1 MQLDTSKQLER
12 KLLLEEVFMEH
23 LKKYLLKN
31 FEQVFVLLILLS
43 VAGINYF
50 VPYKLVFLNFYFIVV
65 LIASYYLELRS
76 ALLGGVLCTLLV
88 IVYVYFFPT
97 AFMPAFTELD
107 LWMNIIA
114 WASFLILTGAVV
126 GGLTARLRKEVKAL
140 KELNQSLQESKA
152 RIEQNDQELRGHAE
166 KLEMWLT
173 ILAKWI

>member
-1 MQLDTSKQLER
+1 
-12 KLLLEEVFMEH
+12 MEH

-107 LWMNIIA
+107 LWMNILA

-140 KELNQSLQESKA
+140 KDLNQSLQESKA
-152 RIEQNDQELRGHAE
+152 KIEQNDQELRDHAE